1 MIDASTKQAMMSRR
15 SLLAA
20 GGAGVLLLSAGGWA
34 KAPASRETQLGA
46 WLRISAD
53 DTVTILMAQS
63 EMGQGISTTLPA
75 ALADEL
81 GADWPKV
88 VTEWSPFDPAFRH
101 PQYGWMFTGNSESSS
116 TFYPI
121 MRTMGAAAR
130 EMLVAAAAVQW
141 KADAARLVVAKGVV
155 SDPMSGKSA
164 RFGELAEAAA
174 KLPVPSAPKL
184 KPDNELTLIGRA
196 QPRRDIPAKTDGS
209 AIFGID
215 VTVPGMAVAAIR
227 RAPSPRGKLERYD
240 EKAILARRGVLA
252 VVEIPSGLA
261 VVADRYWTAK
271 RALDEGQ
278 LVFSAGPMA
287 EYSTARQRADHA
299 ARLKSGEFMTKKK
312 AGDAPARLTSGKT
325 PIEAVYEI
333 PVQAHATMEPMN
345 CSAHVTADRCEL
357 WVPTQGVDITQA
369 VARQMTG
376 LRDDQ
381 IVINR
386 TLIGG
391 GFGRRLLADFVRIAI
406 LVAKA
411 AGRPVKTIWSREED
425 VTYDA
430 FRPPMTHAIR
440 ATLGDDGLPAAM
452 AHRVVSPSHMLYI
465 FPRTKMGNPPAPWDA
480 PIAPP
485 RAYDAMAVEG
495 VAEPPYEIADYLVE
509 QNFVETPLTV
519 SVWRTTGHGPNN
531 FALESFVDELA
542 HSAKQ
547 DPLAYRLAIA
557 KSDARAVAVL
567 KEVAAMSGW
576 GAKLPP
582 GHGRGLA
589 LAKAFN
595 GYCAQVVEVRVA
607 DRDVRA
613 VKVWTALDCGRTLD
627 PGIAAAN
634 TEGGIVWGLSA
645 LRTEVAFENGMPVQ
659 TNFDGFEPL
668 HLWET
673 PQIETRFVES
683 GAKIGGTGELGP
695 VPTQAAFANA
705 VFAATGERIRALPL
719 GRHGLRLI

>member
-1 MIDASTKQAMMSRR
+1 
-15 SLLAA
+15 
-20 GGAGVLLLSAGGWA
+20 
-34 KAPASRETQLGA
+34 
-46 WLRISAD
+46 
-53 DTVTILMAQS
+53 
-63 EMGQGISTTLPA
+63 
-75 ALADEL
+75 
-81 GADWPKV
+81 
-88 VTEWSPFDPAFRH
+88 
-101 PQYGWMFTGNSESSS
+101 
-116 TFYPI
+116 
-121 MRTMGAAAR
+121 
-130 EMLVAAAAVQW
+130 
-141 KADAARLVVAKGVV
+141 
-155 SDPMSGKSA
+155 
-164 RFGELAEAAA
+164 
-174 KLPVPSAPKL
+174 
-184 KPDNELTLIGRA
+184 
-196 QPRRDIPAKTDGS
+196 
-209 AIFGID
+209 
-215 VTVPGMAVAAIR
+215 
-227 RAPSPRGKLERYD
+227 
-240 EKAILARRGVLA
+240 
-252 VVEIPSGLA
+252 
-261 VVADRYWTAK
+261 
-271 RALDEGQ
+271 
-278 LVFSAGPMA
+278 
-287 EYSTARQRADHA
+287 
-299 ARLKSGEFMTKKK
+299 
-312 AGDAPARLTSGKT
+312 
-325 PIEAVYEI
+325 
-333 PVQAHATMEPMN
+333 MEPMN

-357 WVPTQGVDITQA
+357 WVPTQGMDITQA

-386 TLIGG
+386 TLLGG

-406 LVAKA
+406 TVAKA

-480 PIAPP
+480 AIAPP

-495 VAEPPYEIADYLVE
+495 VAEPPYEFADYLVE

-542 HSAKQ
+542 HIAKQ

-582 GHGRGLA
+582 GRGRGLA